1 MFLVR
6 TEKEH
11 MNKVQGVLKCGEVCG
26 MVNSWD
32 KWLKASFVYTVLALF
47 AFLSSFSSILDSFHG
62 GARKVGYKV

>member
-11 MNKVQGVLKCGEVCG
+11 MNKVQGVLKCGEVCR